1 MMVTSMQKLIPAN
14 MDLNCFACSHGLTVS
29 VTHPSGSLEWLDF
42 ICVSVPEDSP
52 SATPRLNHSAVR
64 VEIVSKIVL
73 RESSAEGLETIEI
86 VMHTIIIQLN

>member
-52 SATPRLNHSAVR
+52 SATPRLNHSV
-64 VEIVSKIVL
+64 
-73 RESSAEGLETIEI
+73 EGLETIEI